1 MFSFRKK
8 IATLVSFT
16 SVLHPKK
23 SFLCVC
29 FLQETRM
36 AVTEAENPL
45 LGEIT
50 CGTLLQKL
58 QVIFRTAHLKTM
70 VS

>member
-1 MFSFRKK
+1 
-8 IATLVSFT
+8 
-16 SVLHPKK
+16 
-23 SFLCVC
+23 
-29 FLQETRM
+29 M

-58 QVIFRTAHLKTM
+58 QVDFATYTLILLIYGSTNSMYKLVTGNLG
-70 VS
+70 